1 MKTVLFICNTHYQ
14 LIVGLQMRLTTFSE
28 DNCYLLI
35 TNCSKG
41 TKGVAERLKN
51 QKVFKDVYYQEVYGL
66 NEKST
71 LKHKWFY
78 LKGAIFGN
86 KKYKLSAGVSFD
98 EIISFNFDL
107 HSHIIFANEYKKNKN
122 VKCEKMEEGLLSYST
137 KDTTCGILNFAYK
150 VRKFLRLKNLK
161 TTIGKFYCF
170 SPLAY
175 KGNLEAIKIPKILV
189 NDKKLKEILTSIYEN
204 ESKREYKEKYI
215 YLPCVYDFEGGEAI
229 GELELAVELANA
241 VGKENLLVKVHPR
254 DDVSRYIS
262 AGLTV
267 DKNSSIPWEVIQINN
282 DFEDKVLLST
292 LSTSLLTTALLFENS
307 PSCYYLYSKCN
318 LDKNDLAK
326 YYKNI
331 LENYLK
337 DANRLGLKNVYI
349 ANSFEDIIKKD

>member
-1 MKTVLFICNTHYQ
+1 MKNVLFICNTHYQ
-14 LIVGLQMRLTTFSE
+14 LIVALQMRLTTFSE
-28 DNCYLLI
+28 DNCYTLI

-66 NEKST
+66 NEKNT

-86 KKYKLSAGVSFD
+86 KKYKLSGGVSFD

-107 HSHIIFANEYKKNKN
+107 HSHIIFANEYKKNKKI
-122 VKCEKMEEGLLSYST
+122 KCEKMEEGLLSYST
-137 KDTTCGILNFAYK
+137 KDTTCGILNAVYK
-150 VRKFLRLKNLK
+150 IRKLLKLQNLK

-170 SPLAY
+170 SPKVY

-189 NDKKLKEILTSIYEN
+189 EGSRIKEILTSIYKSEF
-204 ESKREYKEKYI
+204 EYEYKEKYI
-215 YLPCVYDFEGGEAI
+215 FLPCIYDVEGEEPI
-229 GELELAVELANA
+229 GELELALKLASV

-254 DDVSRYIS
+254 DDVSRYIN

-292 LSTSLLTTALLFENS
+292 LSTSLLTTALLFKNS
-307 PSCYYLYSKCN
+307 PKCYYIYSMCKISN
-318 LDKNDLAK
+318 NTLAK
-326 YYKNI
+326 HFRNLLQDYLNNATQ
-331 LENYLK
+331 LE
-337 DANRLGLKNVYI
+337 LKNVFAI
-349 ANSFEDIIKKD
+349 DSFNDIT